1 MPGRRRASQGPP
13 RGLPGASQG
22 PPRGLPRGLPG
33 ASQGPFRGEGP
44 PRTFKGPFKGPPE
57 ASQGASQG
65 PPRHLSDLPPK
76 VSLPG
81 LLAPFRGVPEPFKIS
96 GPSQKQ
102 DRAFQQNLPVAPPT
116 TLPDL
121 SGAPMLVNSPHDRR
135 AGRHAFSS
143 LCRTVSKPFQAS
155 PRPFLTFSNSSQ
167 TAGPFLGRFR
177 ALPWKGSN
185 DATNKPETVW
195 EKLKSGIKAS
205 GFCKA
210 PWRSVVAF
218 IFPRQFIA

>member
-1 MPGRRRASQGPP
+1 
-13 RGLPGASQG
+13 
-22 PPRGLPRGLPG
+22 
-33 ASQGPFRGEGP
+33 
-44 PRTFKGPFKGPPE
+44 
-57 ASQGASQG
+57 
-65 PPRHLSDLPPK
+65 
-76 VSLPG
+76 
-81 LLAPFRGVPEPFKIS
+81 
-96 GPSQKQ
+96 
-102 DRAFQQNLPVAPPT
+102 
-116 TLPDL
+116 
-121 SGAPMLVNSPHDRR
+121 MLVNSPHDRR

-143 LCRTVSKPFQAS
+143 LCRTVSKPFRAS